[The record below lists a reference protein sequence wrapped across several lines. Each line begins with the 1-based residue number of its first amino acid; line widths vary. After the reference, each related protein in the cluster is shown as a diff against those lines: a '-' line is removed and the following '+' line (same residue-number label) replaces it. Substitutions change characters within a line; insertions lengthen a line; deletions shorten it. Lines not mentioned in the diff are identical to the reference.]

1 MKKLILAS
9 AIAMMCLSANAF
21 AEDDGYGNDIPAAR
35 VEGTVDDGYGNKL
48 PSNQPE
54 YKSFEDARSSSRG
67 GAQGVPFNLGLHLAF
82 GLGTYWDY
90 PTDRYLLDYFGE
102 NDWLTVNFDIG
113 GIAKIKMSNL
123 VSIVPEVNFGFYF
136 TSREIG
142 RGHSSYY
149 GNYKVEESRT
159 LINVNVPVALRF
171 TPVPYAF
178 VEAGARFNFNLG
190 TSHTMDYY
198 DEDGQAL
205 KDWKGK
211 EVSREL
217 DKWEAKAF
225 IPSFIAGLGGTV
237 RASGHELDLGI
248 RFILDL
254 VGVEKDDKIDF
265 TYEGEVLK
273 VGDQKLVVENNTK
286 MWAIQFYVNYFLF

>member
-48 PSNQPE
+48 PSNGPE

-67 GAQGVPFNLGLHLAF
+67 GVQGIPFNMGLHLAF

-90 PTDRYLLDYFGE
+90 PTDRYLVEYFGE

-113 GIAKIKMSNL
+113 GVAKIKMSNL
-123 VSIVPEVNFGFYF
+123 VSIVPEVNFGFNF
-136 TSREIG
+136 TSREVG
-142 RGHSSYY
+142 RDRY
-149 GNYKVEESRT
+149 YKVEESRT

-171 TPVPYAF
+171 TPLPYAY

-190 TSHTMDYY
+190 TSHTLDWY
-198 DEDGQAL
+198 DEDGNAL
-205 KDWKGK
+205 KDWNGK
-211 EVSREL
+211 EVSEEL

-225 IPSFIAGLGGTV
+225 IPSFIAGFGGTV
-237 RASGHELDLGI
+237 RANGHELDLGI
-248 RFILDL
+248 RLILDL
-254 VGVEKDDKIDF
+254 VGVEKDDDIDF
-265 TYEGEVLK
+265 TYEGEVLT
-273 VGDQKLVVENNTK
+273 VNGEKLVVENKTK
-286 MWAIQFYVNYFLF
+286 MWAIQFFVNYYLF

>member
-90 PTDRYLLDYFGE
+90 PTDRYLVEYFGE

-123 VSIVPEVNFGFYF
+123 VSIVPEVNFGFNF
-136 TSREIG
+136 TSREVG
-142 RGHSSYY
+142 RGRY
-149 GNYKVEESRT
+149 YKVEESRT

-171 TPVPYAF
+171 TPLPYAY

-190 TSHTMDYY
+190 TSHTLDWY
-198 DEDGQAL
+198 DEDGNAL
-205 KDWKGK
+205 KDWNGK
-211 EVSREL
+211 EVSEEL